1 MPLSVGSQVLEEAAA
16 SLFTRWQVSQQQ
28 GRTGPST
35 VGVCPHPVSECPVG
49 HGKPRGQ
56 ARVTGGRAQLRVSA
70 VAAVV
75 YVMEVRVLPEMKAVV
90 FLPVWGGH
98 NQRIRHSARHT
109 GPLGTTSPCDRR
121 LHGGLSHLAH
131 RLTGTPSPGGAHQEN
146 VVESAQI

>member
-1 MPLSVGSQVLEEAAA
+1 MPLSVGSQVLEEAAP

-35 VGVCPHPVSECPVG
+35 AGVCPRPISECPVG

-75 YVMEVRVLPEMKAVV
+75 YGMEVRVLPEMKAVV
-90 FLPVWGGH
+90 LLPDGRLGWAQSVDETFRSPVH
-98 NQRIRHSARHT
+98 M

-131 RLTGTPSPGGAHQEN
+131 RLMGTPSPWGGPPGERG
-146 VVESAQI
+146 